1 MKNIKTTIQTLDK
14 CNSGSKYA
22 ASIGGGYG
30 DGSGMKEITIYGG
43 KVTAQG
49 AQYGADIGGGKNNNH
64 PSTINIYGGTV
75 NATGGEYGAGI
86 GGGQN
91 RGGWNTNT
99 LHSSLQE
106 GWYSLDGRRL
116 AAKPTQRG
124 IYINNGNKV
133 IIQ

>member
-1 MKNIKTTIQTLDK
+1 MKKTKTTIQTLAK

-22 ASIGGGYG
+22 AS
-30 DGSGMKEITIYGG
+30 
-43 KVTAQG
+43 
-49 AQYGADIGGGKNNNH
+49 IGGGKNNNH

-99 LHSSLQE
+99 LHFKKAGTPSTGAVSLP
-106 GWYSLDGRRL
+106 SPRSV
-116 AAKPTQRG
+116 A
-124 IYINNGNKV
+124 YI
-133 IIQ
+133 